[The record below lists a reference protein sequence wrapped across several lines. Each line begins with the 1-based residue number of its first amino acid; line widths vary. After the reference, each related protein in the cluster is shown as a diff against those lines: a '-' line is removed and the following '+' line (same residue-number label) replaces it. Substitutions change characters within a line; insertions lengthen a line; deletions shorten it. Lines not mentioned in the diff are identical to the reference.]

1 MSPARPSALS
11 RMAASVRSGRPD
23 PLTSVALTIPVF
35 LVYHL
40 GILFIDLRNGVDW
53 VSGLTLALLHSSIE
67 GYVLV
72 TVALA
77 GALALA
83 VEVLRRRGSVR
94 HTNLLPIVAESV
106 LWAFAMLVTVGWATA
121 QVDAALSVGDAA
133 LGPLDKIVMA
143 AGAGFHEEVVFRVGL
158 LSGGTWLL
166 LRGPRLSA
174 GTAMAVSA
182 LVSSLMFSLVHHIGP
197 MNDPMSIG
205 VFTFRTFA
213 GLFLS
218 AVYLLRG
225 FAVAVYTHTI
235 YDALVFFVLAP

>member
-1 MSPARPSALS
+1 VRLARV
-11 RMAASVRSGRPD
+11 AASVRRKRPD

-53 VSGLTLALLHSSIE
+53 ISGLTLALLRSSIE
-67 GYVLV
+67 GYVVV
-72 TVALA
+72 TVVLA
-77 GALALA
+77 GLLALT

-94 HTNLLPIVAESV
+94 RTELLPIVAESV

-121 QVDAALSVGDAA
+121 QVDAALSLSDQA
-133 LGPLDKIVMA
+133 LSPLDKVVMA

-158 LSGGTWLL
+158 VSGGSWLL
-166 LRGPRLSA
+166 MRSGRLSA
-174 GTAMAVSA
+174 AAA
-182 LVSSLMFSLVHHIGP
+182 LVTSVVASSLVFSLVHHLGP
-197 MNDPMSIG
+197 MTEPIAFG

-213 GLFLS
+213 GLFLA

-225 FAVAVYTHTI
+225 FAVAVYTHTL
-235 YDALVFFVLAP
+235 YDALVFFVLA